1 MTEQAKQAAEFIKR
15 QTNNLSPSVGIVLG
29 SGLGPLADEIQN
41 PTEIPYTDL
50 PGFPPCTVAGHGGKL
65 IIGTLNGVNVACLY
79 GRTHYYENINHD
91 LPKTMTRTLK
101 LLGCHSFI
109 STNASGS
116 FRENVPPGSVVAI
129 RDHISFNFNNPL
141 VGPNDDEFGPRFVG
155 MENIYNAGLREQ
167 FQRSANEL
175 DINLHEGVYFGVL
188 GPTFET
194 PAEIRMYRMLG
205 AEVIGMSTIPEVIC
219 AHHCGM
225 KVAVIAVISNFAAGM
240 TDTGLSHE
248 VTLAGAKLGQEKL
261 IKLMCYKGRREYC
274 RRQIRKGVGDKRR
287 RVKRWRLD
295 QPRQGTR

>member
-1 MTEQAKQAAEFIKR
+1 
-15 QTNNLSPSVGIVLG
+15 
-29 SGLGPLADEIQN
+29 
-41 PTEIPYTDL
+41 
-50 PGFPPCTVAGHGGKL
+50 
-65 IIGTLNGVNVACLY
+65 
-79 GRTHYYENINHD
+79 
-91 LPKTMTRTLK
+91 MTRTLK
-101 LLGCHSFI
+101 LIGCETFI

-141 VGPNDDEFGPRFVG
+141 VGPNDDEFGPRFLG
-155 MENIYNAGLREQ
+155 MEDVYHAATRKKLHTSATALNIK
-167 FQRSANEL
+167 
-175 DINLHEGVYFGVL
+175 LHEGVYFGVL

-240 TDTGLSHE
+240 TETELSHD

-261 IKLMCYKGRREYC
+261 IQL
-274 RRQIRKGVGDKRR
+274 IRHV
-287 RVKRWRLD
+287 L
-295 QPRQGTR
+295 PSI